1 MQLGRKELLTA
12 VDCIRIG
19 MDGMREK
26 AILSVYVPGDRI
38 SVRRFD
44 ERQEVTL
51 KDAGDKEGGRIFRK
65 VLATFSS
72 DRIIFR
78 SSLKMSG
85 IVTACDNLI
94 DWVCFGT
101 GKGK

>member
-1 MQLGRKELLTA
+1 MYNFMQLGRKELLTA

-51 KDAGDKEGGRIFRK
+51 KDAGDKEGDEFSTNRISLR
-65 VLATFSS
+65 L
-72 DRIIFR
+72 R
-78 SSLKMSG
+78 S
-85 IVTACDNLI
+85 AD
-94 DWVCFGT
+94 
-101 GKGK
+101 

>member
-1 MQLGRKELLTA
+1 MYNFMQFGRKELLTA

-51 KDAGDKEGGRIFRK
+51 KNAGDKEGDEFSERCWRPLVQTGSYSAAALK
-65 VLATFSS
+65 CLAS
-72 DRIIFR
+72 
-78 SSLKMSG
+78 
-85 IVTACDNLI
+85 
-94 DWVCFGT
+94 
-101 GKGK
+101 